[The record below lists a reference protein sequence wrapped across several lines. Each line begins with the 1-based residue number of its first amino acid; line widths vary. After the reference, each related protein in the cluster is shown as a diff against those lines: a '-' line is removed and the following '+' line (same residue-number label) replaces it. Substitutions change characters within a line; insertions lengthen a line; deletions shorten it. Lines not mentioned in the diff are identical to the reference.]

1 MFSNLWLVT
10 IIIFVLWVAVMGYY
24 LYSSRQQENLQSQ
37 VEALQKMLDDSDPVH
52 D

>member
-10 IIIFVLWVAVMGYY
+10 IIIFVLWVAAMGYY
-24 LYSSRQQENLQSQ
+24 LYSSRQQETLQSQ